1 MKKNGSVTTWQWDS
15 GEDPYPEARPS
26 LFWALMTGLLF
37 WVGLIGILLCMG
49 IATVQAQ
56 DSTPSLASD
65 PMVMKIYP
73 DGTKIIVRWSEI
85 GKAVDNGEKF
95 GGAPRI
101 VAYDPAK
108 DGVVP
113 IGEPS
118 KQPQTASTNAVPSV
132 STNSVVTPEQPAK
145 MDYTHSD
152 PATPDEQLGPMEG
165 FCFRTAVGPSFQQP
179 ISGRSGSGNTYYKNV
194 FQPGIRFDL
203 EPGYH
208 ITEWFRMGAETAFI
222 YNQTHSFSV
231 GGRTDYGS
239 GDPGGLYQIPIL
251 ASATFT
257 FPTEGP
263 IRGYF
268 GGGAGGA
275 WSVLQAN
282 NNLQA
287 QNGQPGFTNYTWSF
301 AWQVTAGLKYT
312 ISPGFDLEFAYKCLS
327 TPVFNLENAGQIKP
341 LFNHTAEIGLA
352 WRF

>member
-1 MKKNGSVTTWQWDS
+1 MKNNVIISNLSPKLVGDQLSES
-15 GEDPYPEARPS
+15 RPS
-26 LFWALMTGLLF
+26 LFATLVTGLIF
-37 WVGLIGILLCMG
+37 WTVLIGTLAWL
-49 IATVQAQ
+49 ALSLAQAQ
-56 DSTPSLASD
+56 SSDSD
-65 PMVMKIYP
+65 PLVMKIYP
-73 DGTKIIVRWSEI
+73 DGTKVVVRWSEV
-85 GKAVDNGEKF
+85 GKQVDNGEKF

-108 DGVVP
+108 DGIVP

-118 KQPQTASTNAVPSV
+118 SKAGTASSTNAPAMASG
-132 STNSVVTPEQPAK
+132 SVVSSDQPAK
-145 MDYTHSD
+145 MDYKDGD
-152 PATPDEQLGPMEG
+152 PATFDEYGPKEG
-165 FCFRTAVGPSFQQP
+165 FVFRTAIGAAFQQP
-179 ISGRSGSGNTYYKNV
+179 LSGRSGDGNTYYKTV

-203 EPGYH
+203 EPGYN
-208 ITEWFRMGAETAFI
+208 ITEWCRIGAETAFI
-222 YNQTHSFSV
+222 FNQTHSFSV

-239 GDPGGLYQIPIL
+239 GNPGGFYQIPIL
-251 ASATFT
+251 ASTTFT

-263 IRGYF
+263 IRGYV

-301 AWQVTAGLKYT
+301 AWQVTAGLKYI
-312 ISPGFDLEFAYKCLS
+312 ISPGFDLDFAYKCLS